1 MKKFVFSTFIGF
13 GLGLAGGVYFMGY
26 ENLKSH
32 IWGRYERH
40 MARPSLNEVRDQ
52 KVPANYIQKFTAKI
66 RAQSYSNDAPK
77 VRSKPAAKKIAQVK
91 AKKNSKSKAASSKP
105 RKQSRRQ
112 VAKR

>member
-13 GLGLAGGVYFMGY
+13 GIGLAGGVYFMGFDT
-26 ENLKSH
+26 LKSH

-40 MARPSLNEVRDQ
+40 IARPSLNEIRDQ
-52 KVPANYIQKFTAKI
+52 KVSANYIQKFTAKI
-66 RAQSYSNDAPK
+66 RAQSGDSTSAPRK
-77 VRSKPAAKKIAQVK
+77 VTQVK
-91 AKKNSKSKAASSKP
+91 AKKKTKAVSSKP

>member
-40 MARPSLNEVRDQ
+40 LARPSLNQVRDQ
-52 KVPANYIQKFTAKI
+52 KQLANYIQKFTAKI
-66 RAQSYSNDAPK
+66 RAQSYSADSTPLVK
-77 VRSKPAAKKIAQVK
+77 SKKKPA
-91 AKKNSKSKAASSKP
+91 SKAVSSKP